1 MANYVSNNVV
11 FSNVKAG
18 INTGGQKINKAP
30 YNYDTDGNIVNPQTV
45 INIIDIDWNNAQVPG
60 LDEPIANSASFLE
73 KIGEINNTIKL
84 INQTLSSINDNIDMK
99 ASQEEVN
106 TALEEINGS
115 LETKASQEEV
125 NTAIEQINTS
135 IQELG
140 QSIGDNEVINNKFDE
155 IDQSLSN
162 LQELLSTL
170 SENHETRIT
179 NNETDINEIKAQIQG
194 LLDGTIKPTNHIEHI
209 ILTEAEYEALEDKN
223 PNAIYFITEDE
234 DNPENPDDE
243 EEDITSTK
251 LYINGVLHE
260 ENNIVLQPGHVY
272 TLQGVCLGTITVDAT
287 GGAPLENTEL
297 RLNNVTLI
305 NSGDYGIRYLT
316 PAVNTG
322 YKDLVITL
330 EKNSK
335 NYIICRQEAQPAEDQ
350 PGAVYSMNNLT
361 IQGAGYLAAY
371 NAGGHAIRGTE
382 LKLLAPHIY
391 ADASHDA
398 MHAKKM
404 WICGGTYYINKANDA
419 FGTTSG
425 GSIMYAFGYV
435 SANNLAGKVFN
446 AKDGGT
452 LKYVENF
459 DLHNDNNN
467 YESSTAVS
475 IIPST
480 ANGTVKEY
488 DDKNSAAN
496 GSGGTDVSNSGG
508 IYAVTKQFVRV
519 TGYIN
524 QPINIPSSLEDVTI
538 YLNNAI
544 IVTNKVS
551 GINEPS
557 IAYDATASNVKI
569 TCIKDTYNAIM
580 NQCAEIVEGQDA
592 DAVKS
597 EHNIRVEIKNDSYL
611 YISATAGDG
620 LDGNDV
626 EITDSKGTLM
636 IHNCAERGIKGN
648 TIMIGPS
655 GSTKG
660 STITVIDDPTNE
672 KYTTFDGAVIVT
684 ENCNEYG
691 EQLISISGN
700 RIAPGTGYAD
710 IFARK
715 GKALDKGTFKTVA
728 STLNGIIVTGS
739 IGASIE
745 VDMNNSA
752 NIYYNRLVTLDTVTL
767 TDVTTPSNETYIAYP
782 YKNNPISK

>member
-1 MANYVSNNVV
+1 MANYISEEVI

-18 INTGGQKINKAP
+18 INTGGQKITKAP
-30 YNYDTDGNIVNPQTV
+30 YQYDNQGNIVNPQTL
-45 INIIDIDWNNAQVPG
+45 INVIDIDWNNAQVPG
-60 LDEPIANSASFLE
+60 LDEPITNTVSFLL

-84 INQTLSSINDNIDMK
+84 VNQTLLSLTDSVDDK
-99 ASQEEVN
+99 VSQSAFEETV
-106 TALEEINGS
+106 AQINGS
-115 LETKASQEEV
+115 IQQLGEDLANNEALNNRLNEISE
-125 NTAIEQINTS
+125 AIE
-135 IQELG
+135 
-140 QSIGDNEVINNKFDE
+140 
-155 IDQSLSN
+155 SLATDVSDRISPI
-162 LQELLSTL
+162 E
-170 SENHETRIT
+170 EDIET
-179 NNETDINEIKAQIQG
+179 IKTQIQQI
-194 LLDGTIKPTNHIEHI
+194 LDGTLSPGGINHI
-209 ILTEAEYEALEDKN
+209 ILTEAEYEALEEKD
-223 PNAIYFITEDE
+223 PNAIYFITDEDE
-234 DNPENPDDE
+234 DNPVDPGE
-243 EEDITSTK
+243 EEDLTSTK
-251 LYINGVLHE
+251 LYVNGVLHE
-260 ENNIVLQPGHVY
+260 EDNVILQPGYVY
-272 TLQGVCLGTITVDAT
+272 TLQGVCLGTITVDT
-287 GGAPLENTEL
+287 TEVNDTENLLNTEL
-297 RLNNVTLI
+297 RLNNVTLV
-305 NSGDYGIRYLT
+305 NSGDYGIKYLT
-316 PAVNTG
+316 PSENTG

-335 NYIICRQEAQPAEDQ
+335 NYIICQQEAQPAEDQ

-361 IQGAGYLAAY
+361 IQGAGYLAVY
-371 NAGGHAIRGTE
+371 NAGGHGIRGTE

-419 FGTTSG
+419 FGTASG
-425 GSIMYAFGYV
+425 GFITYAFGYV

-488 DDKNSAAN
+488 DDKTSAAN

-508 IYAVTKQFVRV
+508 MYAVTKQFVRV

-524 QPINIPSSLEDVTI
+524 QPINIPSSLTDVTI

-544 IVTNKVS
+544 IVTSEVS
-551 GINEPS
+551 GTNEPS
-557 IAYDATASNVKI
+557 IAYDASQSNVKI
-569 TCIKDTYNAIM
+569 MCIKDTYNVIM

-597 EHNIRVEIKNDSYL
+597 EHNIKVEIKNDSYL

-620 LDGNDV
+620 LDGTDV

-655 GSTKG
+655 GSTSG
-660 STITVIDDPTNE
+660 STITVIDDPTDQN
-672 KYTTFDGAVIVT
+672 YTTFDGAVIVT
-684 ENCNEYG
+684 ENCKEYG
-691 EQLISISGN
+691 EQMISVSN
-700 RIAPGTGYAD
+700 NKIAPYTGYAD

-739 IGASIE
+739 IGATIE
-745 VDMNNSA
+745 IDMNNSA

>member
-1 MANYVSNNVV
+1 MANYISEEVI

-18 INTGGQKINKAP
+18 INTGGQKITKAP
-30 YNYDTDGNIVNPQTV
+30 YQYDNQGNIVNPQTL
-45 INIIDIDWNNAQVPG
+45 INVIDIDWNNAQVPG
-60 LDEPIANSASFLE
+60 LDEPITNTVSFLL
-73 KIGEINNTIKL
+73 KVGEINNTIKL
-84 INQTLSSINDNIDMK
+84 INQTLLSINDNIDMK

-106 TALEEINGS
+106 TALEQINGS

-125 NTAIEQINTS
+125 NSAIEQINAS

-140 QSIGDNEVINNKFDE
+140 ESIGDNDIINNKFDE
-155 IDQSLSN
+155 IDQSLSD

-234 DNPENPDDE
+234 DNPVNPDDE

-260 ENNIVLQPGHVY
+260 EDNVVLQPGHVY
-272 TLQGVCLGTITVDAT
+272 TLQGVCLGTITVDT
-287 GGAPLENTEL
+287 TDGAPLENTEL

-305 NSGDYGIRYLT
+305 NSGDYGIKYLT
-316 PAVNTG
+316 PTENTG

-335 NYIICRQEAQPAEDQ
+335 NYIICQQEAQPSEDQ

-398 MHAKKM
+398 MHAKKI
-404 WICGGTYYINKANDA
+404 WICSGTYYVNKANDA
-419 FGTTSG
+419 FGTSSG
-425 GSIMYAFGYV
+425 GSIMYAFGYI
-435 SANNLAGKVFN
+435 SSNNLVGKVFN

-459 DLHNDNNN
+459 DLHNDAD
-467 YESSTAVS
+467 YESTASES

-480 ANGTVKEY
+480 PNGTVKEY
-488 DDKNSAAN
+488 DDKTSAAN

-508 IYAVTKQFVRV
+508 MYAVTKQFIRV

-524 QPINIPSSLEDVTI
+524 QPINIPSSLTDVTI

-544 IVTNKVS
+544 IVTSEVS
-551 GINEPS
+551 GTNEPS
-557 IAYDATASNVKI
+557 IAYDASSSNVKI
-569 TCIKDTYNAIM
+569 TCIKDTYNVIM
-580 NQCAEIVEGQDA
+580 NQCSEIVEGQDA

-620 LDGNDV
+620 LDGTDV

-655 GSTKG
+655 GSTSG

-684 ENCNEYG
+684 ENCKEYG
-691 EQLISISGN
+691 EQLISISSN
-700 RIAPGTGYAD
+700 RIAPYTGYAD

-767 TDVTTPSNETYIAYP
+767 TDVATPSNETYIAYP